1 MEEKYVF
8 ISYKAEEY
16 DRTKAVKEHLEKN
29 GIPCWMAPMSIRG
42 GSSYAQEIPPAIQDS
57 SVFLLMLSEKAQ
69 TSKWVPREVDQAINS
84 GKLIMP
90 YMLENCPLRDDFS
103 FYLTN
108 VQRYEA
114 FRDPEET
121 LQRMTRDI
129 QAALGITPP
138 AEEEIPDEQE
148 TPPKKPE
155 PKPKPPKKEKKPTAG
170 KKKKLPLLLGVA
182 LAIALLVLTVVL
194 LQPKPLRIGDTK
206 FEADAFSV
214 RLENVTLQQEDVDRF
229 SEFTDLGVLRLKNCT
244 LHAQDLQPLL
254 SKSMMQ
260 LELIG
265 CNLTPAQ
272 FATLD
277 FSELGRFSELLISG
291 NPQLNS
297 LGNLDACADTL
308 TVLDISDT
316 GIRSFDVLP
325 AFTNLEVF
333 RADRTGFQ
341 DTTLLEGMIYL
352 EELSLSGN
360 GITSL
365 EGLKNTSK
373 LSIVNLSHNALTDAS
388 ILGRSA
394 ACLTAVHLEQN
405 QLSDLSCLVEATGL
419 KKVYVDGNQLTDLS
433 FLRGKTELQVL
444 SASHNMILSIS
455 GLGIGEKMRYLN
467 LSHNHLQ
474 TIEAGDLVFG
484 EKNSLTV
491 DLCSNQLQTLHLPLG
506 CNYQQLAVL
515 DNPALDISTLKSAK
529 GWYLYFDL
537 PSDLPLQTMQEMSFY
552 FLCIVGCPLD
562 RQVEL
567 EEGLS
572 TEQLLTKDEAL
583 KAIAEQANEA
593 AH

>member
-1 MEEKYVF
+1 MGEKYVF

-16 DRTKAVKEHLEKN
+16 KQTKAVKEHLEKN

-42 GSSYAQEIPPAIQDS
+42 GSSYAREIPPAIQGS

-69 TSKWVPREVDQAINS
+69 ASKWVPREVDQAINA

-138 AEEEIPDEQE
+138 AEEETPDTQE
-148 TPPKKPE
+148 TQPKKPE
-155 PKPKPPKKEKKPTAG
+155 SKPKSPKKEKKTTTC
-170 KKKKLPLLLGVA
+170 KKKKLPLLLGIA
-182 LAIALLVLTVVL
+182 LAMILLALSVVL
-194 LQPKPLRIGDTK
+194 LQPKSLQIGGTK

-214 RLENVTLQQEDVDRF
+214 RLENATLHQEDVDRF
-229 SEFTDLGVLRLKNCT
+229 SEFEDLGVLRLENCT
-244 LHAQDLQPLL
+244 LHAQDLQPML
-254 SKSMMQ
+254 SKSLMH
-260 LELIG
+260 LELTG
-265 CNLTPAQ
+265 CDLTPAQ

-277 FSELGRFSELLISG
+277 FSGLDRLSELHISG

-297 LGNLDACADTL
+297 LGSLEACADSL
-308 TVLDISDT
+308 TALDISDT
-316 GIRSFDVLP
+316 GIRSFQLLP
-325 AFTNLEVF
+325 TFTKLEVL
-333 RADRTGFQ
+333 RANRTGLQ
-341 DTTLLEGMIYL
+341 DTALLEGMIYL

-373 LSIVNLSHNALTDAS
+373 LSVVDLSHNALTDVS
-388 ILGRSA
+388 ILSRSA

-405 QLSDLSCLVEATGL
+405 QLSDLSCLAEATGL
-419 KKVYVDGNQLTDLS
+419 RKVYVDGNLLTELS
-433 FLRGKTELQVL
+433 FLRDKAALQLL
-444 SASHNMILSIS
+444 SASHNQILSLS
-455 GLGIGEKMRYLN
+455 GLGIGEKMSYLD
-467 LSHNHLQ
+467 LSHNQLQ
-474 TIEAGDLVFG
+474 AIEEGDLAFKEG
-484 EKNSLTV
+484 SYLTV
-491 DLCSNQLQTLHLPLG
+491 DLSSNRLQALQLPLG
-506 CNYQQLAVL
+506 CTYQQLAVL

-529 GWYLYFDL
+529 GWDLYFDL
-537 PSDLPLQTMQEMSFY
+537 PADIPLQTLQELSFY
-552 FLCIVGCPLD
+552 SLCIVGCPLD

-572 TEQLLTKDEAL
+572 TEQLLTKDDAL
-583 KAIAEQANEA
+583 KAIAEQASKS